1 MDNFCILEKRIKFYI
16 CMLTGLGVV
25 ELFIGG
31 VLIYQQLQLPKGIV
45 TIDTFL
51 GVCTALIGVLA
62 TIIVA
67 NHFISIFNFNNK
79 IAYIEKEV
87 ESVKILKKQLVYTQY
102 EVNNTS
108 AYNAFLEKKRLK
120 AIVIELD
127 NMCFLLKNRN
137 YFDEN
142 DKDFRKR
149 VEGKIGYIVND
160 FCFFL
165 EDEQYKSSNHPFSV
179 NEAFM
184 EIERA
189 YKQMLKYDSYSI
201 ESKLKG
207 VIGVIEKV
215 RNNISENKTIIIEE
229 RDKEYLSQRRK

>member
-1 MDNFCILEKRIKFYI
+1 MDNLCILEKRIKFYI
-16 CMLTGLGVV
+16 CILTGLGVV

-31 VLIYQQLQLPKGIV
+31 VIIYQQLPKGIV

-79 IAYIEKEV
+79 ITYIEKEV

-149 VEGKIGYIVND
+149 AEGKIGYIVND
-160 FCFFL
+160 FCSFL
-165 EDEQYKSSNHPFSV
+165 EDEQYKSLNPFSV

-184 EIERA
+184 EIDRA

-207 VIGVIEKV
+207 VIDIIEKV
-215 RNNISENKTIIIEE
+215 RNNIRENKTIIIEE
-229 RDKEYLSQRRK
+229 RDKEYLSQRRKK

>member
-1 MDNFCILEKRIKFYI
+1 MKRLEKHIKYSICIL
-16 CMLTGLGVV
+16 TVLGVM
-25 ELFIGG
+25 ELFVGG
-31 VLIYQQLQLPKGIV
+31 IIIYQQLPKGIV

-79 IAYIEKEV
+79 IAQIEKEV
-87 ESVKILKKQLVYTQY
+87 EEVKILKRKFVYAQY
-102 EVNNTS
+102 EINNTL
-108 AYNAFLEKKRLK
+108 AYNSFLEKKRLK
-120 AIVIELD
+120 AIVLELD
-127 NMCFLLKNRN
+127 NMCFLLRNRSC
-137 YFDEN
+137 FDEN
-142 DKDFRKR
+142 DKDFRNR
-149 VEGKIGYIVND
+149 IEGKIGYIVND
-160 FCFFL
+160 FCSFL
-165 EDEQYKSSNHPFSV
+165 EDEQYKPSNHHFSI

-207 VIGVIEKV
+207 VISIIEKV
-215 RNNISENKTIIIEE
+215 RNNISENKAIIIEV
-229 RDKEYLSQRRK
+229 RDKEYLSQRRKK